1 MTDAAHRRSSR
12 GRVGVAFAAA
22 LLGALGLVLGTP
34 KPASAVPANGR
45 AAWNFKQVEITR
57 SVQEAG
63 HDGRGVIVAVV
74 DTWVD
79 SSNKTEFGNR
89 VLAGADCANH
99 AGQCVP
105 GPAKHDGCG
114 HGTHVAGTV
123 ASTNWGVAPQAT
135 ILPVRVLT
143 DPDGQ
148 HPDECTG
155 STTDV
160 AAGINWAAHHGARV
174 INLSLAAVKGVAT
187 ASPVTKAVQQAVN
200 AGIVVVFAAGNSDRP
215 VADAY
220 GGRALIVAATGP
232 SGGLASYSQHGLGV
246 SVAAPGGDPKGST
259 CAADGSDCV
268 VSTWLNKEY
277 AALAG
282 TSMSAPHVS
291 GLAALLLS
299 QHPGRS
305 ESNVVQMIEA
315 TAHPLQGAGNGR
327 IDAAAALGV
336 TPSGAPTH
344 TPATHSAAPTH
355 RATAQAVPGNG
366 HGPATVRPAPPT
378 KTTAKP
384 GTTAAPKGPSLKVLS
399 PSGSDEQK
407 DLPVAPPLA
416 AAALL
421 VGLASGLVAV
431 GRQSRT

>member
-1 MTDAAHRRSSR
+1 
-12 GRVGVAFAAA
+12 VAA
-22 LLGALGLVLGTP
+22 LIGALGLVSSAP
-34 KPASAVPANGR
+34 VQAASVPADAR
-45 AAWNFKQVEITR
+45 AAWNFQQIHVTR

-89 VLAGADCANH
+89 VLAGADCTNPNGH
-99 AGQCVP
+99 CTPGQP
-105 GPAKHDGCG
+105 KHDDCG
-114 HGTHVAGTV
+114 HGTHVAGTI

-160 AAGINWAAHHGARV
+160 AAGINWARQHHARV

-187 ASPVTKAVQQAVN
+187 ASPVTAAVQQAVN

-215 VADAY
+215 VADSY
-220 GGRALIVAATGP
+220 GGHALIVAATGP

-246 SVAAPGGDPKGST
+246 SVAAPGGDPKGAT
-259 CAADGSDCV
+259 CATDGSDCV
-268 VSTWLNKEY
+268 VSTWLHEQY

-282 TSMSAPHVS
+282 TSMAAPHVS
-291 GLAALLLS
+291 GLAALLLA
-299 QHPGRS
+299 QHPTWQENNVLPTI
-305 ESNVVQMIEA
+305 ESS
-315 TAHPLQGAGNGR
+315 AHPLKGAGSGR

-336 TPSGAPTH
+336 TLAGV
-344 TPATHSAAPTH
+344 PTH
-355 RATAQAVPGNG
+355 RPTTHAPSPTHGATAQNLPG
-366 HGPATVRPAPPT
+366 HGHQPATVRPHPKPSTTARPGTRTAPPGQPT
-378 KTTAKP
+378 RTLI
-384 GTTAAPKGPSLKVLS
+384 GQ
-399 PSGSDEQK
+399 SGSGNK
-407 DLPVAPPLA
+407 TMPVGPPVAA
-416 AAALL
+416 AVLL
-421 VGLASGLVAV
+421 LGVSAGLLSLL
-431 GRQSRT
+431 RRTRV